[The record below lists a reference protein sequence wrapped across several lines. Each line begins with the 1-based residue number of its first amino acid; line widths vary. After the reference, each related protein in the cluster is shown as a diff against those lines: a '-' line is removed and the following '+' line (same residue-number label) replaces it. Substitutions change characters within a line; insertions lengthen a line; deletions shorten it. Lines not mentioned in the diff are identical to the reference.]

1 MNPESRGFSQP
12 RDFGLGVNPNPADF
26 LNRGIFVSELGDSL
40 DKCLL
45 NNLANNLIPE
55 NRSEFYNRVNEL
67 NFKDVK
73 IIEVIKDKFNPKAM
87 FPFE

>member
-1 MNPESRGFSQP
+1 MILDAITEIYTQSN
-12 RDFGLGVNPNPADF
+12 
-26 LNRGIFVSELGDSL
+26 IGDSL

-55 NRSEFYNRVNEL
+55 KRSEFYNRVKEL
-67 NFKDVK
+67 KSKDFKK
-73 IIEVIKDKFNPKAM
+73 IEITKDKFNPKAM